1 MGDSLYGLTPY
12 LDVSKVPDISL
23 LLKMTYGRYT
33 EPLLVCSLAGSSS
46 LVLSAMEVKRSS
58 YIYNIFIVNDSI
70 QLFTV
75 CPSGFINRF
84 LSWKGFLP
92 LGRITYCVYLT
103 HCDYLNVFYSAM
115 RKIYY
120 YTILGQFT
128 ASFGVIVISFSFAL
142 VTSVTLEAYFLNLEK
157 LLLS

>member
-58 YIYNIFIVNDSI
+58 YIYNVFIVNDSI

-75 CPSGFINRF
+75 CPYQVSSIDSFHE
-84 LSWKGFLP
+84 KGF
-92 LGRITYCVYLT
+92 Y
-103 HCDYLNVFYSAM
+103 HSA
-115 RKIYY
+115 
-120 YTILGQFT
+120 G
-128 ASFGVIVISFSFAL
+128 
-142 VTSVTLEAYFLNLEK
+142 
-157 LLLS
+157 